1 MKHFIIKN
9 SAKEMF
15 LLKKRIF
22 AVSIIIGVLTLALLL
37 RLFTL
42 QAVQHKYYTTLSKL
56 NSLDL
61 TPLEPRRGLIYDRNG
76 ILLAKNVPTF
86 SLMVTPS
93 QTKNLSQTIK
103 EIKKI
108 IPLKNNELQQF
119 YKQLHQY
126 RRFEQ
131 IPLKLKLTEEDVS
144 KFAVNSFRF
153 PGVSVQAKLI
163 RQYPQGTTFAHVVG
177 YVGRINEQELVKVNL
192 TNYAATNFIGKV
204 GIEKYYE
211 PLLHGTVGYQKVESD
226 ANGQVIRAIDT
237 TQPIQGSDI
246 YLTIN
251 SNLQA
256 IAEKALA
263 NHNGSIVA
271 IQPTTG
277 EILAMASHPNYDPN
291 LFVNGITTKE
301 FKILQNDKNHPLY
314 NRFLRGLYPSGST
327 IKPFIALE
335 GLNSGV
341 ITAKT
346 KIYDPGWYQI
356 PNTQHIFHDWEW
368 KKGGH
373 GWVNLS
379 KAIIESCDTYFW
391 NLAHLLGI
399 NSIDDILHQFNFGE
413 QTGID
418 MGEELAGNIPTP
430 EWKASVRG
438 ESWYE
443 GDTINAGIGQ
453 GYIQVTP
460 LQLAT
465 ATAILANRGMHL
477 KPHLLHATVS
487 PAGQKTYIQPIEDA
501 PVILNNPHYWET
513 VIEAMSKVVKG
524 PTGFRFGSNPP
535 YTVAAKTGTA
545 QLVSLQYAEFNK
557 ISEIPQNLRNN
568 SVFIAFAPIH
578 HPKIALAVV
587 IENSKD
593 APIIARKILDYY
605 LLAMHANPNKEKI
618 ADKDTQELPTTLLG
632 TSQKDDS

>member
-1 MKHFIIKN
+1 
-9 SAKEMF
+9 MF

-42 QAVQHKYYTTLSKL
+42 QAIQHKYYTTLSKL

-103 EIKKI
+103 EVKKI

-177 YVGRINEQELVKVNL
+177 YVGRINEQELIKVNL

-226 ANGQVIRAIDT
+226 ANGQVIRVIDT

-291 LFVNGITTKE
+291 LFVNGITAKE

-356 PNTQHIFHDWEW
+356 PNTQHIFHDW
-368 KKGGH
+368 KRGGH

-399 NSIDDILHQFNFGE
+399 NNIDDILHQFNFGE

-418 MGEELAGNIPTP
+418 MGEELAGNIPNP

-477 KPHLLHATVS
+477 KPHLLYATVS
-487 PAGQKTYIQPIEDA
+487 PAGQKTYIQSIEDA

-513 VIEAMSKVVKG
+513 IIEAMSKVVKG
-524 PTGFRFGSNPP
+524 PTGFRFGINPQ

-632 TSQKDDS
+632 ISQKDDS